1 MSWNNIKNKYGNV
14 QINNTNSN
22 TSNNSSWERIKKK
35 YANMEVTNS
44 STNTVTRKIGENLLK
59 NLPYINSTKISKVVQ
74 RDTYLLDKA
83 KNLISNISNKISDGV
98 NSTTKKIANTSLD
111 FAESKRANNEYE
123 KYKAPTNNTE
133 EQQLA
138 TQQAVKQ
145 TQNAEQKVARKNSIE
160 SYNQAKKEREAQ
172 ALVTDEQLLENLS
185 KMSGSQRVAEIYNI
199 TKNNDDFN
207 RLNNQVIQYQ
217 TMKKAT
223 EKANKINEDM
233 TNGNYL
239 SAIGHVAAG
248 VPVKA
253 RDSLTTTMASINSLA
268 DAAGIVKAPT
278 NSYIKS
284 SGDDLL
290 KTNKAVTNEYGQTT
304 SQIDNGAVRTAANVS
319 GTIGS
324 MTPSI
329 AASMILPGTGRV
341 LQGVQVGAD
350 SYQEN
355 LNDDGSNRLRS
366 VLAGAAKGYTSYAL
380 EGLTG
385 GNILSGGSL
394 DDWAVRTIASKTSNK
409 SLQKLASMVY
419 EVGGEVLEEEV
430 ENNVDYVI
438 DKVINNKELPD
449 FKDWWNESS
458 ETAKQ
463 TVLSTLA
470 LKVLGLGG
478 NTYKDVQEYSQNA
491 EMNKWISEAEK
502 IIEKENLKIDSE
514 KLQQKNNINEL
525 LSQLV
530 QNEQNTTAQQITPT
544 IQNNAQNG
552 ISEQINNNYI
562 SEEFKSG
569 LEKFKSGK
577 YNDNDNIVVLN
588 ETPQWLYN
596 KGFEYEQP
604 IVLNMDKLSTI
615 MKEPKGNVNGKN
627 QHGIT
632 MDLIEQLPEAISNPL
647 NVIKNPK
654 YNNRYVVITSLT
666 DQYGDIV
673 IVPIEMNTKG
683 YIEGIRTDVNRV
695 STVYGKEN
703 YDLSKSNEID
713 SYMEQNKNNIV
724 YDIDTYN
731 ERSSNAGPRLQLT
744 SSNIAT
750 SSINTI
756 IPQNNQNMQV
766 QNKRDSKTTLL
777 APKANEVV
785 RHGISEEE
793 INCFN

>member
-1 MSWNNIKNKYGNV
+1 MSWNDIKKKYGNE
-14 QINNTNSN
+14 QSNSTNSN

-44 STNTVTRKIGENLLK
+44 SANTVTRKTGENLLK
-59 NLPYINSTKISKVVQ
+59 NLPYSNSTKISKVVQ
-74 RDTYLLDKA
+74 RDMSLLDKA

-111 FAESKRANNEYE
+111 FAESKRTNNEYE

-160 SYNQAKKEREAQ
+160 TYNQAKKEREAQ

-217 TMKKAT
+217 KMKKAT

-290 KTNKAVTNEYGQTT
+290 KTNKAVTSEYGQTT

-324 MTPSI
+324 MAPSI
-329 AASMILPGTGRV
+329 AASMILPGAGKV

-366 VLAGAAKGYTSYAL
+366 VLTGAAKGYTSYAL

-385 GNILSGGSL
+385 GNVLSSGSL
-394 DDWAVRTIASKTSNK
+394 DDWAVKTIASKTSNK

-449 FKDWWNESS
+449 FQDWWNETS

-491 EMNKWISEAEK
+491 EMNKWISEAEQ

-525 LSQLV
+525 LSQLA
-530 QNEQNTTAQQITPT
+530 QNEQNTTVQQITPT
-544 IQNNAQNG
+544 IQNNVQNG
-552 ISEQINNNYI
+552 ISGQTNSMLNNKEVPMLNYQYEKSDNVKINNLRQDANKYFNNSEKARNYV
-562 SEEFKSG
+562 SM
-569 LEKFKSGK
+569 LEKIITDKNIDIRLDADLKTPDGK
-577 YNDNDNIVVLN
+577 IANGSYSNGVITINPNSTRAGEFIAVHELTHAIGTDSMRNII
-588 ETPQWLYN
+588 ETYR
-596 KGFEYEQP
+596 K
-604 IVLNMDKLSTI
+604 
-615 MKEPKGNVNGKN
+615 
-627 QHGIT
+627 
-632 MDLIEQLPEAISNPL
+632 SNPEFNTAVEKL
-647 NVIKNPK
+647 LQN
-654 YNNRYVVITSLT
+654 YNSTEIT
-666 DQYGDIV
+666 
-673 IVPIEMNTKG
+673 E
-683 YIEGIRTDVNRV
+683 
-695 STVYGKEN
+695 
-703 YDLSKSNEID
+703 
-713 SYMEQNKNNIV
+713 
-724 YDIDTYN
+724 
-731 ERSSNAGPRLQLT
+731 
-744 SSNIAT
+744 
-750 SSINTI
+750 
-756 IPQNNQNMQV
+756 
-766 QNKRDSKTTLL
+766 
-777 APKANEVV
+777 
-785 RHGISEEE
+785 
-793 INCFN
+793 